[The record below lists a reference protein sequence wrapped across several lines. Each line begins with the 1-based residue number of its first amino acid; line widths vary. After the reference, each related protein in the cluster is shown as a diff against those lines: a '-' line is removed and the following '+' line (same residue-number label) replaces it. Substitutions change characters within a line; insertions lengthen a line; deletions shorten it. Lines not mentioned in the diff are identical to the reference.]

1 VIPLPTRVSE
11 LIGNTPMIEL
21 VNLTSSLPDNV
32 EVYVKAEWYN
42 PGGSVKDRA
51 AWGIVSDAFARGVL
65 KTGGTLLDS
74 SSGNTGIAYAMLG
87 AALGFKVVLCV
98 PKNANNERKRTLR
111 AYGAELVLT
120 DPAEGSDGAIRE
132 AHRMVAAAP
141 SAYFYADQYS
151 NPANWQAHYRTT
163 GPEIV
168 SQTGGRITHFVSGLG
183 TSGTCMGVGRY
194 LRDYAPQARVIAF
207 QPDSPFHGLEGMKHM
222 ATAIVPKIYDTAV
235 AHEDRTCVT
244 EIAHSTA
251 RELGRREGLL
261 VGISSGACVSVGLT
275 VAREAAAAGKR
286 ACIVCLAPDGGSRY
300 LSEHFWE
307 E

>member
-1 VIPLPTRVSE
+1 VPSRISE
-11 LIGNTPMIEL
+11 LIGNTPMLRL
-21 VNLTSSLPDNV
+21 VNVTSDLPANV
-32 EVYVKAEWYN
+32 EVCVKAEWYN
-42 PGGSVKDRA
+42 PAGSVKDRA
-51 AWGIVSDAFARGVL
+51 AQGIVQDAFDRGVL
-65 KTGGTLLDS
+65 KPGGTLLDS

-87 AALGFKVVLCV
+87 SALGFKVVLCV
-98 PKNANNERKRTLR
+98 PKNANNERKRTLK

-132 AHRMVAAAP
+132 AHRMVAAEP
-141 SAYFYADQYS
+141 SKYFYADQYS
-151 NPANWQAHYRTT
+151 NPANWRAHYRTT

-168 SQTGGRITHFVSGLG
+168 AQTGGRITHFVSGLG

-194 LRDYAPQARVIAF
+194 LREHLPHARVVAF

-222 ATAIVPKIYDTAV
+222 ASAIVPKIYDPSV
-235 AHEDRTCVT
+235 PHEDRPCLT
-244 EIAHSTA
+244 ERGHSTA
-251 RELGRREGLL
+251 RLLGRREGMM
-261 VGISSGACVSVGLT
+261 VGISAGASVSVGLEI
-275 VAREAAAAGKR
+275 AREEAAAGRR